1 MTMIT
6 RVGFCPKCFKETRP
20 KTGNQFIAFGG
31 KSNTFKGMT
40 ALHSGRKGFTPHIYE
55 FQRLEGKTIYYSKIC
70 CMVGCGAYLAEQKDK
85 KFIYLNDDLCIDGYM
100 DIDDWNALVKFKD
113 TGLKI

>member
-6 RVGFCPKCFKETRP
+6 RVGFCPKCFKEARP
-20 KTGNQFIAFGG
+20 KTGDFYITFGATS
-31 KSNTFKGMT
+31 KTYKAMR
-40 ALHSGRKGFTPHIYE
+40 ALNNGRKGFVPTIYQ

-70 CMVGCGAYLAEQKDK
+70 CMVGCGAYLAKQDK
-85 KFIYLNDDLCIDGYM
+85 QTFVYLNDDLCIDGYM
-100 DIDDWNALVKFKD
+100 DIDDWNALVTFKD